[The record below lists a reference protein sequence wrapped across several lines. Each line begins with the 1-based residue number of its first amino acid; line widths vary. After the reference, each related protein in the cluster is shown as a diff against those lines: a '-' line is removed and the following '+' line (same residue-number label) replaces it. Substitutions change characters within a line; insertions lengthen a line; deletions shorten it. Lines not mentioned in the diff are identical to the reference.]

1 MLSLFS
7 EQLGRVFCGKRK
19 ARGSLISLGINSY
32 HGTNV
37 PCAKEGR
44 GSNDLKDL
52 GNYHTDWRSEVRN
65 VEKVQM
71 CKSNLPSHTFLVQKP
86 NKDRTTN
93 VM

>member
-65 VEKVQM
+65 VEKVR
-71 CKSNLPSHTFLVQKP
+71 NVQKQSTFAQIFGT
-86 NKDRTTN
+86 KAQQR
-93 VM
+93 

>member
-7 EQLGRVFCGKRK
+7 EQLGRVFCN
-19 ARGSLISLGINSY
+19 RGSLITLGINSKY

-44 GSNDLKDL
+44 GYNDLEEL

-65 VEKVQM
+65 VEKVR
-71 CKSNLPSHTFLVQKP
+71 NVQK
-86 NKDRTTN
+86 
-93 VM
+93 

>member
-52 GNYHTDWRSEVRN
+52 GNNHTDWRSEVRN
-65 VEKVQM
+65 VEKVR
-71 CKSNLPSHTFLVQKP
+71 NVQKQSTFAQIFGT
-86 NKDRTTN
+86 KAQQR
-93 VM
+93 